1 VPFALAEE
9 MRVTSIAFPKGVEE
23 PKEAGLSLA
32 PSMRVGVPRIAEA
45 PVSMECIFMQE
56 IALGSFGLVLGG
68 AVAASLL
75 AGLICFA
82 GEPMRGGGQL
92 MQTTSLSRR
101 DENTI
106 EASVTIRRTVD
117 DVFGFYRDF
126 KNLPRF
132 LGDVMAIEQIGPA
145 TSRWTIQGPFGIRTT
160 WTIRVTEERTNEL
173 IRYETV
179 TSPGLRTYWEMHFAV
194 GPEAGDTEVREVMK
208 MPLGRLGRVALALI
222 GKFPTEEV
230 TSNLHRL
237 KELMETG
244 RVSDTSY
251 SVAGKFSHQNER
263 NE

>member
-1 VPFALAEE
+1 
-9 MRVTSIAFPKGVEE
+9 MRD
-23 PKEAGLSLA
+23 
-32 PSMRVGVPRIAEA
+32 
-45 PVSMECIFMQE
+45 
-56 IALGSFGLVLGG
+56 
-68 AVAASLL
+68 
-75 AGLICFA
+75 
-82 GEPMRGGGQL
+82 GGQL
-92 MQTTSLSRR
+92 MQTISLSRR

-132 LGDVMAIEQIGPA
+132 LGDVMAIEQIEPA

-160 WTIRVTEERTNEL
+160 WTIRVTEERANEL

-194 GPEAGDTEVREVMK
+194 GPDAGDTEVREVMK

-230 TSNLHRL
+230 ASNLHRL

-251 SVAGKFSHQNER
+251 SVAGKFSHQNEFKK
-263 NE
+263 